1 MLNIKETAQ
10 IQETVFH
17 VLGRG
22 EFPIS
27 YHRKN
32 LIKMSSVEVLEV
44 PDKSEND
51 KKSYRVIRLTNGLKA
66 LLISAPSKK
75 DCDSEQ
81 STKVKSANLIDIE
94 QKSCK
99 TNSKQA
105 ACSLCVEVGSF
116 SNPHDIQG
124 LAHFLGKFS
133 AKFIRFYRSMKIV

>member
-1 MLNIKETAQ
+1 
-10 IQETVFH
+10 
-17 VLGRG
+17 
-22 EFPIS
+22 
-27 YHRKN
+27 
-32 LIKMSSVEVLEV
+32 MSSVEVLQV

-51 KKSYRVIRLTNGLKA
+51 KKLYRVIRLANGLKA
-66 LLISAPSKK
+66 ILISVPPKK

-81 STKVKSANLIDIE
+81 STGVESANLIDNE
-94 QKSCK
+94 QTSCK

-133 AKFIRFYRSMKIV
+133 LK